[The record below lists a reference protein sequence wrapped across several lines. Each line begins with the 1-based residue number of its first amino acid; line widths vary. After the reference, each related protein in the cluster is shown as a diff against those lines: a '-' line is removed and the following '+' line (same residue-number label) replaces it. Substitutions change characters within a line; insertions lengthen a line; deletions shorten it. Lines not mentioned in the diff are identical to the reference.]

1 MNKRRKIMK
10 ILFALLATF
19 MFVSCGG
26 YNTTTTQ
33 KTEKGFLKFN
43 GNIDQVRILIDDS
56 ELSKSE
62 NKDAVYQVKPG
73 NHEVK
78 IFRNGQLIVDRTLFI
93 DDQVTMEVDI
103 P

>member
-1 MNKRRKIMK
+1 MK
-10 ILFALLATF
+10 ILFALLAAF

-43 GNIDQVRILIDDS
+43 GDIEHVRILIDGA

-62 NKDAVYQVKPG
+62 NRDAVYQVKPG

-78 IFRNGQLIVDRTLFI
+78 IFRNEQLLVDRTLFV

>member
-1 MNKRRKIMK
+1 MK
-10 ILFALLATF
+10 IVFALLAAC
-19 MFVSCGG
+19 MVVSCGG

-33 KTEKGFLKFN
+33 KSEKGFLKFN
-43 GNIDQVRILIDDS
+43 GDIEHVRIFIDGV

-78 IFRNGQLIVDRTLFI
+78 ILRNEQLLADRTLFV